1 MQQRRDMRVVG
12 RGRGGVHCT
21 GSDTWAVPRA
31 EHSRTHGRGHGAG
44 GGHTPAG
51 RARSPPAPGSCSRGS
66 RAGARTWRR
75 RRDSSAAPWAT
86 EHRPLAPAHR
96 PRPDS
101 GPRRYRA
108 PPLTPRPQ
116 APRPHSG
123 PRRYMAA
130 VLGAP
135 GTVSPRRDR
144 PGHREPP
151 AVTVPA
157 AGSPRQVSPRV
168 TVPATGVP
176 AGVGDS
182 WGHPPLGTHFLH
194 MATNL
199 WTDTEPV
206 RSPPALQ
213 KSGPFQ

>member
-12 RGRGGVHCT
+12 RGRGGVHCA

-31 EHSRTHGRGHGAG
+31 EHSRTHRRGHGAG
-44 GGHTPAG
+44 GGHAPAG

-101 GPRRYRA
+101 GPRRY
-108 PPLTPRPQ
+108 
-116 APRPHSG
+116 
-123 PRRYMAA
+123 MAA
-130 VLGAP
+130 VPGAP
-135 GTVSPRRDR
+135 GTVSPRRDC